1 MGSLGSMLPSCG
13 YLLVQVLEITME
25 ADKPT
30 GEVIIH
36 DGEFFVKAT
45 VDKRY
50 VPELEKRRWGRYS
63 IIQVKG
69 TSGLHNELVI
79 VGFLSF
85 CLFVCLNCAIISPRT
100 SSALLHLSS

>member
-25 ADKPT
+25 GDKPT
-30 GEVIIH
+30 GEIIIH

-50 VPELEKRRWGRYS
+50 VPELEKRRWDRYS
-63 IIQVKG
+63 IIQIKG

-79 VGFLSF
+79 VSFLHV
-85 CLFVCLNCAIISPRT
+85 CLFV
-100 SSALLHLSS
+100 